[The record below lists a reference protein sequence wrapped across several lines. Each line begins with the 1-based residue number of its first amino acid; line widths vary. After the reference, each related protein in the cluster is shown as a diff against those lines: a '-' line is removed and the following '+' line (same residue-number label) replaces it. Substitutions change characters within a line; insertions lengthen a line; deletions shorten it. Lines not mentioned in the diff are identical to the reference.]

1 VITCAGET
9 FPSRVAGSLLTAMG
23 MPELI
28 TRNLE
33 DYYALALALG
43 QNREK
48 REGVRDRIIALRDTA
63 PLFDSERFTRNL
75 ETVYEVMREKM
86 RKEYGG

>member
-1 VITCAGET
+1 VITCVGET

-28 TRNLE
+28 TNNLE
-33 DYYALALALG
+33 DYFALALSLALD
-43 QNREK
+43 RER

-75 ETVYEVMREKM
+75 EAAYVKM
-86 RKEYGG
+86 WADYRAGK